1 MDFSMNTEGMNTG
14 GMNTEGM
21 SDGKSSLFSEMG
33 KKFLENN
40 TDNQNENQQ
49 DHTNQEQPPA
59 VAKSGDLRGR
69 LVGLNLDPMEAKSD
83 ENLKN
88 SSKIKANWDCY
99 WNSKNTRDA
108 AKKNAVGHKSAK
120 PEKPVNEYYNKKEE
134 YRAKS
139 DENLKNVNP
148 DIDILDD
155 YSKIDAYAYKYN
167 KKAHDLYGNQK
178 GIDDELH
185 VGPMAQD
192 LEKTNSTKAS
202 VSEDPNG
209 YKEVDI
215 RKLTL
220 SNTAAIS
227 ELVRKIEALEKMV
240 GGK

>member
-88 SSKIKANWDCY
+88 SSRIKANWDCY
-99 WNSKNTRDA
+99 WNSKSEKHNTETQ
-108 AKKNAVGHKSAK
+108 
-120 PEKPVNEYYNKKEE
+120 EKAEDK
-134 YRAKS
+134 ASS

>member
-99 WNSKNTRDA
+99 WNSKSEKHNTEYQ
-108 AKKNAVGHKSAK
+108 
-120 PEKPVNEYYNKKEE
+120 EKAEDK
-134 YRAKS
+134 ASS

>member
-14 GMNTEGM
+14 SMNTEGM

-88 SSKIKANWDCY
+88 SSRIKANWDCY
-99 WNSKNTRDA
+99 WNSKSEKNNTEYQ
-108 AKKNAVGHKSAK
+108 
-120 PEKPVNEYYNKKEE
+120 EKAEDK
-134 YRAKS
+134 ASS

>member
-1 MDFSMNTEGMNTG
+1 MDFSFNTENI
-14 GMNTEGM
+14 NTEDKEN
-21 SDGKSSLFSEMG
+21 SFSSQSND
-33 KKFLENN
+33 K
-40 TDNQNENQQ
+40 
-49 DHTNQEQPPA
+49 PAA
-59 VAKSGDLRGR
+59 VAKSGDLKGR
-69 LVGLNLDPMEAKSD
+69 LVGLDLDPMSAKSD

-99 WNSKNTRDA
+99 WNSKSEKNNTETQ
-108 AKKNAVGHKSAK
+108 
-120 PEKPVNEYYNKKEE
+120 EKAEDQAY
-134 YRAKS
+134 S
-139 DENLKNVNP
+139 DKNLKNVNP

>member
-1 MDFSMNTEGMNTG
+1 MDFSFNTEGMNTG

-69 LVGLNLDPMEAKSD
+69 LVGLNLDPMETKSD

-88 SSKIKANWDCY
+88 SSRIKANWDCY
-99 WNSKNTRDA
+99 WNSKSEKHNTETQ
-108 AKKNAVGHKSAK
+108 
-120 PEKPVNEYYNKKEE
+120 EKAEDK
-134 YRAKS
+134 ASS

>member
-1 MDFSMNTEGMNTG
+1 MDFSFNTENI
-14 GMNTEGM
+14 NTEDKEN
-21 SDGKSSLFSEMG
+21 SFSSQSND
-33 KKFLENN
+33 K
-40 TDNQNENQQ
+40 
-49 DHTNQEQPPA
+49 PAA
-59 VAKSGDLRGR
+59 VAKSGDLKGR
-69 LVGLNLDPMEAKSD
+69 LVGLDLDPMSAKSD

-99 WNSKNTRDA
+99 WNSKSEKNNTETQEK
-108 AKKNAVGHKSAK
+108 AKDHQAS
-120 PEKPVNEYYNKKEE
+120 
-134 YRAKS
+134 S

>member
-1 MDFSMNTEGMNTG
+1 MDFSFNTENID
-14 GMNTEGM
+14 TEDKEN
-21 SDGKSSLFSEMG
+21 SFSSQSND
-33 KKFLENN
+33 K
-40 TDNQNENQQ
+40 
-49 DHTNQEQPPA
+49 PAA
-59 VAKSGDLRGR
+59 VAKSGDLKGR
-69 LVGLNLDPMEAKSD
+69 LVGLDLDPMSAKSD

>member
-88 SSKIKANWDCY
+88 SSRIKANWDCY
-99 WNSKNTRDA
+99 WNSKSEKNNTE
-108 AKKNAVGHKSAK
+108 SQ
-120 PEKPVNEYYNKKEE
+120 EKAEDKTY
-134 YRAKS
+134 S
-139 DENLKNVNP
+139 DKNLKNVNP

>member
-1 MDFSMNTEGMNTG
+1 MNTEGMNTG

-88 SSKIKANWDCY
+88 SSRIKANWDCY
-99 WNSKNTRDA
+99 WNSKSEKHNTETQ
-108 AKKNAVGHKSAK
+108 
-120 PEKPVNEYYNKKEE
+120 EKAEDK
-134 YRAKS
+134 ASS

>member
-1 MDFSMNTEGMNTG
+1 MNTEGMNTG

-88 SSKIKANWDCY
+88 SSRIKANWDCY
-99 WNSKNTRDA
+99 WHSKSEKNNTE
-108 AKKNAVGHKSAK
+108 SQ
-120 PEKPVNEYYNKKEE
+120 EKAEDKTY
-134 YRAKS
+134 S
-139 DENLKNVNP
+139 DKNLKNVNP

>member
-99 WNSKNTRDA
+99 WNSKSEKHNTETQ
-108 AKKNAVGHKSAK
+108 
-120 PEKPVNEYYNKKEE
+120 EKAEDK
-134 YRAKS
+134 ASS